1 MKFEWDENKNQINI
15 RKHKIDF
22 LEASKVFYDPNF
34 IVNEDTRHDYGE
46 ARYQVVGSIDIHG
59 IIFVVHAERHDN
71 AIRIISARK
80 ANKKEKRLYQSR

>member
-1 MKFEWDENKNQINI
+1 MRFEWDENKNQINI

-34 IVNEDTRHDYGE
+34 IVNEDTRHGYDE
-46 ARYQVVGSIDIHG
+46 ARYQVVGNIDTHG
-59 IIFVVHAERHDN
+59 IIFVVHAERRDN
-71 AIRIISARK
+71 VIRIISARK